1 MSISHNEI
9 LTFWFS
15 EPMKSHWFSS
25 TEDIDN
31 LIRDNFENLW
41 EQASRGEC
49 DDWMQTADG
58 SLALVIVLD
67 QFPLNMFRG
76 TKKSFSTEAKSIE
89 VTKQALAAGQD
100 QQIKKDHL
108 AFLYMPLMHSEND
121 ADQALSV
128 SLFERAGL
136 DENVKFAKHHQ
147 GIVKR
152 FGRFPHR
159 NKILGRVNTEEEQ
172 QYLNSDEAFK
182 G

>member
-1 MSISHNEI
+1 MPISYDEI
-9 LTFWFS
+9 LTFWFT

-25 TEDIDN
+25 TDDIDSM
-31 LIRDNFENLW
+31 IRDNYENLW

-49 DDWMQTADG
+49 DDWIQTAKG

-89 VTKQALAAGQD
+89 VTKKALAAGQD
-100 QQIKKDHL
+100 QQIAKDRL

-121 ADQALSV
+121 EDQALSV

-136 DENVKFAKHHQ
+136 DDNVKFAKHHQ
-147 GIVKR
+147 NIIKR

-159 NKILGRVNTEEEQ
+159 NAILGRTNTEEEQ
-172 QYLNSDEAFK
+172 QYLLSDEAFK

>member
-1 MSISHNEI
+1 MSISHDEI

-25 TEDIDN
+25 TAEIDN
-31 LIRDNFENLW
+31 IIRDNYEGLW

-49 DDWMQTADG
+49 DDWMDTANG

-76 TKKSFSTEAKSIE
+76 TRKSFSTEAKAID
-89 VTKQALAAGQD
+89 VTKKALASGQD
-100 QQIKKDHL
+100 QKIDKDRL

-121 ADQALSV
+121 DDQALSV

-136 DENVKFAKHHQ
+136 DANIKFAKHHQ

-159 NKILGRVNTEEEQ
+159 NAILGRTNTEEEQ
-172 QYLNSDEAFK
+172 EYLHSDDAFK